1 MKLHLGCGKNYKKGY
16 INIDQY
22 DSTVADELGSI
33 INLGFK
39 DNSIDII
46 EAYHILEHLGYY
58 PSIFGLYEWFRV
70 LKPTGKLIVEIPHLE
85 QTFQKF
91 LEGNNTFKNRLLVWV
106 YGRQKPG
113 MPHKFIYYK
122 ELLEEKLSEIGFII
136 IKVKEYDDYKGRPE
150 GGFPWSG

>member
-1 MKLHLGCGKNYKKGY
+1 MKLHLGCGKNYKNGY

-70 LKPTGKLIVEIPHLE
+70 LKPNGKLIIEIPHLE
-85 QTFQKF
+85 RTFQKF
-91 LEGNNTFKNRLLVWV
+91 LEGDNKLDQNDIVIK
-106 YGRQKPG
+106 
-113 MPHKFIYYK
+113 YK
-122 ELLEEKLSEIGFII
+122 I
-136 IKVKEYDDYKGRPE
+136 
-150 GGFPWSG
+150 